1 MFDDDRT
8 RRMGHARID
17 RYGTN
22 QQSSRGLHEIISVLR
37 ILNMEVH
44 EEFADHLMGLKKDLD
59 RYFAR
64 DLLQVYENNRAL
76 ANILNDLPHPQPHPT
91 AQPLEPYSIPYFSS
105 PGSYKYYVKESDEAF
120 QSYETDHQK
129 AYREYLENKIREHFN
144 KLI

>member
-1 MFDDDRT
+1 
-8 RRMGHARID
+8 MGHARID
-17 RYGTN
+17 RYGTS
-22 QQSSRGLHEIISVLR
+22 QQSSRGLHEIISVLGT
-37 ILNMEVH
+37 LNMEVH
-44 EEFADHLMGLKKDLD
+44 EEFADHLMGLKKDPD

-76 ANILNDLPHPQPHPT
+76 ANILNDLPHPP

-105 PGSYKYYVKESDEAF
+105 PGSYKYYVKESHEAF

-144 KLI
+144 